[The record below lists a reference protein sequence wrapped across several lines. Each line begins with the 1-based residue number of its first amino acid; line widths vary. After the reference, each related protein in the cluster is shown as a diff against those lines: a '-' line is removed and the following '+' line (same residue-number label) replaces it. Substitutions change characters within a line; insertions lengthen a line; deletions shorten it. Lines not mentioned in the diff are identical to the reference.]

1 MYAALPYN
9 FLEYIHMNW
18 NPYKRIAALEQEV
31 TNLNDELVMQSQML
45 HDLGVKHKALHNWV
59 VNNPYAAAAPVRSEG
74 KLVSATAEVA
84 DAAEQKRIKQ
94 REYQRVYYAKQRA
107 KARQREYAAAYR
119 ARKKAEKD
127 AAQAIGGTA

>member
-59 VNNPYAAAAPVRSEG
+59 VNNPYAAAPVR
-74 KLVSATAEVA
+74 VITATKAEV
-84 DAAEQKRIKQ
+84 DAEAEQKRIKQ

-107 KARQREYAAAYR
+107 KARQREYSAAYR
-119 ARKKAEKD
+119 ARKKAEKA
-127 AAQAIGGTA
+127 AAQAVGDTA